1 MRLGRRLLVA
11 VVAAALTASCN
22 REAPEEVESDTV
34 VPVMTQAAELGSI
47 RAVIHATGLVTPAP
61 GADLVVIA
69 PEAGRIA
76 EMPKAEGDRVRRGDL
91 LVRFEIPAAGAEAA
105 RQAAEVTR
113 AQANLE
119 AARAAQTRARELFDK
134 GVGARRDMEDADRAV
149 ADAEAALSQAQASRS
164 AANTLADRAVVR
176 ATFDGIVAR
185 RLHNPGDLV
194 EPAAADPVLRVID
207 PRRLEVTA
215 SVPISDV
222 PRVSVGAAARLRGRE
237 EGPDLSMKV
246 TSLPV
251 AVEPGTATVPVR
263 LGLPPTALL
272 PVGSPLQIEIDA
284 EEHANVVLVP
294 ANALVRE
301 GEATAVFVAE
311 GDKAARRPVVVGLAN
326 EQQAELRSGVKAG
339 EHVIIAGQAG
349 LPDGATIT
357 EEPPS
362 EEPPEEPG
370 APGADSAGR

>member
-1 MRLGRRLLVA
+1 MSLRLFLLAA
-11 VVAAALTASCN
+11 VMTAGLAASCN

-34 VPVMTQAAELGSI
+34 VPVMTQPAALGSI
-47 RAVIHATGLVTPAP
+47 RAVIHTTGLVTPAP
-61 GADLVVIA
+61 GAELVVIA

-76 EMPKAEGDRVRRGDL
+76 EMPKAEGDRVRRGDV
-91 LVRFEIPAAGAEAA
+91 LVRFEIPSAGAEAA

-119 AARAAQTRARELFDK
+119 AARAAQARARELYDK
-134 GVGARRDMEDADRAV
+134 GIGARREMEDADRAV
-149 ADAEAALSQAQASRS
+149 ADADAALSQAQASRA

-222 PRVSVGAAARLRGRE
+222 SRVTVGAGARLTGRE
-237 EGPDLSMKV
+237 EAPEVSMKV

-263 LGLPPTALL
+263 LALPPTVVL
-272 PVGSPLQIEIDA
+272 PVGSPLRIDIDA

-294 ANALVRE
+294 VNALVRE
-301 GEATAVFVAE
+301 GEATAVFVAD
-311 GDKAARRPVVVGLAN
+311 GDKAERRPVVVGLAN
-326 EQQAELRSGVKAG
+326 EQLAELRSGVKAG

-349 LPDGATIT
+349 LPDGAAIT
-357 EEPPS
+357 EEPP
-362 EEPPEEPG
+362 G
-370 APGADSAGR
+370 DPGADQSGR

>member
-1 MRLGRRLLVA
+1 MSARPLLLVA
-11 VVAAALTASCN
+11 AVTAAFAASCN

-34 VPVMTQAAELGSI
+34 VPVMTQPAALGSI
-47 RAVIHATGLVTPAP
+47 RALIHATGLVTPAP
-61 GADLVVIA
+61 GAELVVIA

-119 AARAAQTRARELFDK
+119 ATRAAQTRSRELFDR
-134 GVGARRDMEDADRAV
+134 GVGARREMEDADRAV
-149 ADAEAALSQAQASRS
+149 ADAEAALSQAQASRT

-194 EPAAADPVLRVID
+194 EPAAADPVLRIID

-222 PRVSVGAAARLRGRE
+222 PRVTVGAGAHVSGRE
-237 EGPDLSMKV
+237 DAPELSMKV

-263 LGLPPTALL
+263 LGLPATVLL
-272 PVGSPLQIEIDA
+272 PVGSPLQIDIDA

-294 ANALVRE
+294 VNALVRE
-301 GEATAVFVAE
+301 GEATAVFVVE

-326 EQQAELRSGVKAG
+326 QQQAELRSGVKVG

-357 EEPPS
+357 EDAPSGEPA
-362 EEPPEEPG
+362 EER
-370 APGADSAGR
+370 GADSSAR